1 MAWIPFGTFPC
12 RKKKKIDDSSR
23 LDVVEITHFL
33 TCFRACFLPGWAKD
47 LSVPQYIVWHRSG
60 SLIKLITQEDFMA
73 FLASYFM
80 CCLTF
85 LLSCKKEQ
93 TSDKF
98 LRSVLSRELNFNFI
112 PYYLVL
118 DPFASFSRNSS
129 ECFWIRATGTK
140 CWPATGT
147 YIA

>member
-1 MAWIPFGTFPC
+1 
-12 RKKKKIDDSSR
+12 
-23 LDVVEITHFL
+23 
-33 TCFRACFLPGWAKD
+33 
-47 LSVPQYIVWHRSG
+47 
-60 SLIKLITQEDFMA
+60 MA

-85 LLSCKKEQ
+85 SLSCTKEQ

-98 LRSVLSRELNFNFI
+98 LRRVLSHELNFNLN

-129 ECFWIRATGTK
+129 ECF
-140 CWPATGT
+140 
-147 YIA
+147 